1 MKSIFLFKESYGMDK
16 MILGG
21 KGANLVEMQRIGLP
35 IPNGLIATTGACK
48 EYFKN
53 NNSLSQDVIEEI
65 KSGIER
71 LENETGKKFGGD
83 NPLLVSV
90 RSGAPV
96 SMPGMMDTILNLG
109 LNDKTIE
116 KLIQKNG
123 NEKFAYEIYVRFI
136 EMFSEIVK
144 GLDKEK
150 FHDLKHEMKDKTSK
164 ELIIA
169 YKNLYTLETGEMFP
183 EEPIDQVIMAIESIF
198 RSWNNERA
206 IYYRKINEID
216 ENMGTGVVVQEMVF
230 GNFNKLSGTG
240 VAFTRNP
247 STGEKSVFGEYLLE
261 AQGED
266 IVAGIRTPEALATM
280 EVQLPEIYKQFMN
293 IAGILENHYG
303 DMQDIEF
310 TIEDGKLF
318 ILQTRNGKRSPF
330 ASVKI
335 AVDMVEEGVIE
346 KDKAILMVDTA
357 MLPQLFNGTFEE
369 GDVAG
374 KKLLGKGL
382 PGSAGVAVGKVVL
395 SSERIKEGESAILVR
410 VETSPEDIK
419 GMSLAQGIVTVKG
432 GATSH
437 GAVVARGMG
446 KCCITGCEEIK
457 IDKSE
462 TFFTINGTVINE
474 GDIISINGYNGEIY
488 QGAIK
493 LKTGEMDDN
502 FKTLL
507 EWCKEL
513 KRLEVRMNADTP
525 TDVKVG
531 RNFGAEGIGLCRT
544 EHMFFEDEKIWSVR
558 EMIIASTKEERDQA
572 LEKLL
577 HLQKKDFKDM
587 LKGMGGLAMNVR
599 LLDPPFHEFLPKTQ
613 KDVEKLATI
622 LNKCPQEIENRIKE
636 LKEENPMLG
645 HRGCR
650 LAVTFP
656 EIYEMQAR
664 AIIESALECKK
675 EGLETQLEI
684 MIPFIGGISEFKY
697 IKEKILETISKV
709 FEANE
714 DTVEYQLGTMME
726 LPRACLIANE
736 IAEESAFFSFGTND
750 LTQTT
755 YGISRDDSIK
765 FIDHYKAKN
774 IMKRDPF
781 QSIDTRGV
789 GKLVT
794 LATDLGR
801 SVKPSIKVGVC
812 GEHGGDP
819 KSIEFFNELGL
830 TYVSCSPF
838 RVPIAIVAAAQ
849 SEVRQQK
856 GL

>member
-247 STGEKSVFGEYLLE
+247 STGEKAVFGEYLLE